1 MQRFIYLHGF
11 ASGAQSRKARFFGE
25 RMRETGR
32 LLETPDLAGGDF
44 ENLTVGGQLQVLTKL
59 LGGER
64 ATLIGSS
71 LGGYLAALYAARHEE
86 VERLVLLAPA
96 FGFAQRWREMV
107 GIEALERWRTTG
119 SLAIYHYSEQR
130 MRNLGYG
137 IVEESERWEPEPTFQ
152 QPAIIFHGLLD
163 TVVPP
168 AISREYVRA
177 NPHVGLRL
185 VDSDH
190 ELGSALEQIW
200 AESGLAEG
208 HGIE

>member
-130 MRNLGYG
+130 MRNLGTG
-137 IVEESERWEPEPTFQ
+137 LWKKANAGSRNPRFSSRRSSFMACWIRWF
-152 QPAIIFHGLLD
+152 
-163 TVVPP
+163 
-168 AISREYVRA
+168 
-177 NPHVGLRL
+177 LRQFR
-185 VDSDH
+185 VSM
-190 ELGSALEQIW
+190 
-200 AESGLAEG
+200 
-208 HGIE
+208 

>member
-1 MQRFIYLHGF
+1 M
-11 ASGAQSRKARFFGE
+11 
-25 RMRETGR
+25 
-32 LLETPDLAGGDF
+32 
-44 ENLTVGGQLQVLTKL
+44 QVLTKL